1 MRYQSWFQWLV
12 AAFELLGT
20 LAVVCFTLLGCLTVF
35 FIQLA
40 WWLFRLPFDLVV
52 KGWRYCCG

>member
-12 AAFELLGT
+12 AAFELVGT
-20 LAVVCFTLLGCLTVF
+20 LGVVCLTLLGCLTVF

-40 WWLFRLPFDLVV
+40 WWLVSFPVIGFWRLIR
-52 KGWRYCCG
+52 G